1 MTTLFGVLGLILVL
15 ALALILIYNSLVHLR
30 AMNEEGWSGIAVQL
44 KRRHDLVGNL
54 VESVKGAMSHENDL
68 FTEVTALRTRA
79 SAATSVKE
87 ISEAEGLLGS
97 ALGRLNIAVE
107 NYPTLRANENVL
119 ALQTELSTLE
129 NDLHMARRYYN
140 GTARNLNIRVESF
153 PSCLIANAFGFKKAD
168 FFALDSEEERK
179 APQVH
184 FQS

>member
-1 MTTLFGVLGLILVL
+1 MSTLFGVLGLILVL

-30 AMNEEGWSGIAVQL
+30 TMNEEGWSGIAVQL

-54 VESVKGAMSHENDL
+54 VESVKGYMGHEKEL

-79 SAATSVKE
+79 SAAGSVKE
-87 ISEAEGLLGS
+87 ASEAEGLLGA

-107 NYPTLRANENVL
+107 NYPALRASENVL
-119 ALQTELSTLE
+119 ALQTELSNLE

-140 GTARNLNIRVESF
+140 GTTRNLNIRVDTF

-168 FFALDSEEERK
+168 FFELDSEEERK
-179 APQVH
+179 APQVT
-184 FQS
+184 F